1 MTAWPWIIASLA
13 GFTAGSIPF
22 GLLIGRLKGV
32 DVREHGSR
40 NIGATNVGRVLGRP
54 FGYLCFVLDA
64 LKGVL
69 PVVIAGSM
77 LSTHVPDAQR
87 TGLLM
92 PLTGIAAILGHI
104 YSPWVAFKGG
114 KGVATS
120 FGALLA
126 MWPLMTFPALGA
138 LAVWIV
144 VVKATRY
151 VSAASMLAALALP
164 VLLLVRARVW
174 PGAEPMQTAEFLP
187 LLIAVT
193 LLAALV
199 IWKHRANISRLRAG
213 TELRIGGAKS
223 AGVSAGV
230 GAGVAGAAQQSHAPS
245 TLPSDTLRS

>member
-1 MTAWPWIIASLA
+1 MNAWPWIMASLA
-13 GFTAGSIPF
+13 GFSAGSVPF

-40 NIGATNVGRVLGRP
+40 NIGATNVGRVLGRR
-54 FGYLCFVLDA
+54 FGYICFVLDA

-69 PVVIAGSM
+69 PVLLMGSL
-77 LSTHVPDAQR
+77 LSDHVPDTQR
-87 TGLLM
+87 TSLLM

-104 YSPWVAFKGG
+104 YSPWVAFRGG

-138 LAVWIV
+138 LLVWIV

-164 VLLLVRARVW
+164 LLLLVRALAW
-174 PGAEPMQTAEFLP
+174 PGREPMQRAEYLP

-193 LLAALV
+193 LLAGLV
-199 IWKHRANISRLRAG
+199 IWKHRANIARLRAG

-223 AGVSAGV
+223 ESAV
-230 GAGVAGAAQQSHAPS
+230 NAPRQPHAPS

>member
-13 GFTAGSIPF
+13 GFVSGSIPF
-22 GLLIGRLKGV
+22 GLLIGRIKGV

-54 FGYLCFVLDA
+54 FGYACFVLDA
-64 LKGVL
+64 LKGAVPVL
-69 PVVIAGSM
+69 LAGV
-77 LSTHVPDAQR
+77 LLAEHVPDAQR

-92 PLTGIAAILGHI
+92 PLIGIAAILGHI
-104 YSPWVAFKGG
+104 YSPWVSFKGG

-138 LAVWIV
+138 LLLWVV
-144 VVKATRY
+144 VVKVTHY
-151 VSAASMLAALALP
+151 VSAASMIAALALP
-164 VLLLVRARVW
+164 VLLLVRARAW
-174 PGAEPMQTAEFLP
+174 PGSEPMQPAEFLP
-187 LLIAVT
+187 LLIVVT

-199 IWKHRANISRLRAG
+199 IWKHRANIARLRAG
-213 TELRIGGAKS
+213 TELRVGGAK
-223 AGVSAGV
+223 GGG
-230 GAGVAGAAQQSHAPS
+230 GATPARQRSDAPG

>member
-1 MTAWPWIIASLA
+1 MSAWPWIIAPLA
-13 GFTAGSIPF
+13 GFASGSIPF

-54 FGYLCFVLDA
+54 LGMICFVLDA

-69 PVVIAGSM
+69 PVLVAGA
-77 LSTHVPDAQR
+77 LSADQLTDAQR

-92 PLTGIAAILGHI
+92 PLTGVAAILGHI
-104 YSPWVAFKGG
+104 YSPWVSFKGG

-138 LAVWIV
+138 LGVWIL

-151 VSAASMLAALALP
+151 VSLASMVAALALP
-164 VLLLVRARVW
+164 VLLLVRARAW
-174 PGAEPMQTAEFLP
+174 PGSPPMPTAEFLP
-187 LLIAVT
+187 LLIAVA

-199 IWKHRANISRLRAG
+199 IWKHRANIARLRAG
-213 TELRIGGAKS
+213 TELRVGAAKS
-223 AGVSAGV
+223 GVNPSAV
-230 GAGVAGAAQQSHAPS
+230 TRPS
-245 TLPSDTLRS
+245 PATTTLPSDRLGT